1 MADLLATSPLRFVRR
16 TELDPQR
23 PIPETDVLLLDT
35 FGELARINL
44 TAVEW
49 RLA

>member
-1 MADLLATSPLRFVRR
+1 MVAGAVTPARGTVAPVRAELRY
-16 TELDPQR
+16 
-23 PIPETDVLLLDT
+23 